1 MQVLF
6 SMAKFRLYLKN
17 NEKSLGGFEK
27 KSNVIQPRFLEDR
40 SSCHVEKVVTWLH
53 FWRKHYVKT

>member
-6 SMAKFRLYLKN
+6 GMAKFRFYLKN

-27 KSNVIQPRFLEDR
+27 KSNVI
-40 SSCHVEKVVTWLH
+40 
-53 FWRKHYVKT
+53 